1 MSVNM
6 GDPALFSRTV
16 TLQLEQGLHIRV
28 CSVVVSLV
36 VPFDG
41 PVTIRNGDKSADASS
56 MFDLLQQ
63 GVFYNRQMIFRQR
76 LTRDM
81 LLERLERIRLPATAL
96 TRQTKNRVGEARIN
110 KMCNEF
116 KDTVTQ
122 HLDPDRIDAFQTEIR
137 ELKQASGAN

>member
-56 MFDLLQQ
+56 MFDLLQLAAEPGAELTIESQ
-63 GVFYNRQMIFRQR
+63 GDGAEAV
-76 LTRDM
+76 LDK
-81 LLERLERIRLPATAL
+81 LEAL
-96 TRQTKNRVGEARIN
+96 FSGEI
-110 KMCNEF
+110 EY
-116 KDTVTQ
+116 
-122 HLDPDRIDAFQTEIR
+122 
-137 ELKQASGAN
+137 